1 MCSPG
6 ATHPVDR
13 KFVNYYAG
21 GSAELMQTTSR
32 VLAESPRAIAPHLVL
47 KTCLPIVQISV
58 FRCFPCSLVSFRVL
72 ALTDFLGTHFRVLK
86 YFAGAEPHSTSIT

>member
-32 VLAESPRAIAPHLVL
+32 VLAESRILSPAAMGFNLTSVSHLPAINLRSGS
-47 KTCLPIVQISV
+47 LPMVHVQ
-58 FRCFPCSLVSFRVL
+58 
-72 ALTDFLGTHFRVLK
+72 
-86 YFAGAEPHSTSIT
+86 